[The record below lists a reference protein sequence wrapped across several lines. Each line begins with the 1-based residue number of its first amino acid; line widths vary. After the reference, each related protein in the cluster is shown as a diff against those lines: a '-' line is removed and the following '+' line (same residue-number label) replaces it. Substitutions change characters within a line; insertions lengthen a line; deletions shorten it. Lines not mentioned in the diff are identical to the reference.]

1 MLSPLTR
8 RLVFFCSEKR
18 ELLATYRRNGTNET
32 FHSII
37 CTRKRTRGCEE
48 NEREEGGRQPL
59 CEESE
64 KGLFQKRGKG
74 KRGEAK
80 RERGKTRSSSSFS
93 SLSLLLFTLSRSRRL
108 RRRHLG
114 PRGPSRRVDLVGDGG
129 GPSPLRGRHRGRG
142 RSGGGRRGGGGRR
155 RPASPPR
162 RPGARRRRVR
172 PPAPAER
179 VPQPPLRPRARRPAP
194 RLRVVD
200 PELGGEEG
208 RVGRPADVGHQQP
221 GRRGRDAVE
230 RDSGGRGEAEQSRDV
245 GGGEGEVLGLEEERA
260 PGEVGLSNGFGFWTR
275 RKEGGGRES
284 VGGGGRAR
292 QKRGISFPTPGPS

>member
-1 MLSPLTR
+1 MR
-8 RLVFFCSEKR
+8 RKR
-18 ELLATYRRNGTNET
+18 ERGGGAAT
-32 FHSII
+32 
-37 CTRKRTRGCEE
+37 
-48 NEREEGGRQPL
+48 PL
-59 CEESE
+59 
-64 KGLFQKRGKG
+64 RGKRKG
-74 KRGEAK
+74 SLSEERQGEERRSEE
-80 RERGKTRSSSSFS
+80 RERGKTRSSSSSFS
-93 SLSLLLFTLSRSRRL
+93 SLSLPLFTLSRSRRL

-142 RSGGGRRGGGGRR
+142 RSGGGRRGGGGGR

-230 RDSGGRGEAEQSRDV
+230 RDGGGRGEAEQSRDV

-275 RKEGGGRES
+275 RKEGGGGRAL
-284 VGGGGRAR
+284 GGGESASEERDFFSYSGALLKSVPSFRLFHGLPLLRFYVFAR
-292 QKRGISFPTPGPS
+292 LCLIRLHSSPSSP